1 MELSDTKLNV
11 PAKLLIQPLW
21 DTDMIPIVKENIDVF
36 FSSLEDDNN
45 LLKALVSF
53 NKDFKH
59 PILLKIIINPLIHNI
74 INDLN
79 LKVPSIIIDR
89 LIVLNRLHKPNI
101 LNWPMDPWYGQLFRS
116 LRKIWE
122 FENEFKLK
130 HKYPLDVWELLDEDC
145 NKIPISRSIAK
156 KLILLQ

>member
-1 MELSDTKLNV
+1 MELSDTISNV
-11 PAKLLIQPLW
+11 PKKLLIQPLW
-21 DTDMIPIVKENIDVF
+21 DKDMISVVKENIDVF

-45 LLKALVSF
+45 LLRGLVSLPT
-53 NKDFKH
+53 DFEH
-59 PILLKIIINPLIHNI
+59 PILLKIIINPMIYNI

-79 LKVPSIIIDR
+79 LEVPSIIIDR
-89 LIVLNRLHKPNI
+89 LIVLNRLHKPNT

-116 LRKIWE
+116 LRKLWD
-122 FENEFKLK
+122 FENKFELK
-130 HKYPLDVWELLDEDC
+130 HKYPLDVWGLLDEEP